1 MCDCFDLAVLSLSLS
16 GALPLLNFC
25 FCSFRTCFI
34 LNSLSPASTLDP
46 AALVEVA
53 RTHPQQKGTDMMR
66 SRCKRGQQ
74 RSSSPL
80 QNGSTGGGVGGGGSG
95 YQLRSPRASPQA
107 DESSSRS
114 TPSKSPWT
122 QPVNCSPN
130 LPPFPPSPESP
141 SSPETASE
149 SPVSVVSLFKQLLQC
164 ALHLMSNMAVLGR
177 AYSSQMEKCGRMAR
191 SLDSVPMPKSRYV
204 ELHEMK
210 ELLGLLST
218 RQLTESDFNFADYP
232 VIFGRRF
239 LVFVYYCIKIMFFFP
254 PRLARAKPQPRQE

>member
-1 MCDCFDLAVLSLSLS
+1 
-16 GALPLLNFC
+16 
-25 FCSFRTCFI
+25 
-34 LNSLSPASTLDP
+34 
-46 AALVEVA
+46 
-53 RTHPQQKGTDMMR
+53 MR

-80 QNGSTGGGVGGGGSG
+80 QNGSTGGGGGG

-107 DESSSRS
+107 DESHLPSTPS

-130 LPPFPPSPESP
+130 LPPFPPPESP

-177 AYSSQMEKCGRMAR
+177 AYSSQMEKCGRMAL
-191 SLDSVPMPKSRYV
+191 SLHSVPMPKSRYV

-239 LVFVYYCIKIMFFFP
+239 LVFCLLYILLMFFFL
-254 PRLARAKPQPRQE
+254 PRLARAKPQPGQE